1 MKAFEERLTLMTSKT
16 ERKIVSIQRRRLQ
29 LLNLI
34 KMLILNK
41 MLILGQ
47 GSYS

>member
-1 MKAFEERLTLMTSKT
+1 MKAFEERLILMTSKT
-16 ERKIVSIQRRRLQ
+16 ERKIVSIQRRRFQ

>member
-1 MKAFEERLTLMTSKT
+1 MKALEERLTLMTSKT